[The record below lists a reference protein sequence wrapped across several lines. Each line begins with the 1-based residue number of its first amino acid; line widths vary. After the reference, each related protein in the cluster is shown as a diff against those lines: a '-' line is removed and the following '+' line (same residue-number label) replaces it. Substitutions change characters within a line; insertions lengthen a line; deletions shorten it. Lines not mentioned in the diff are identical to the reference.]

1 MNDVLSRSWKSIWQY
16 LLFSRWDIYI
26 LVRLEKM
33 VRFKNKKT
41 FFLQII
47 HFVFPS
53 IKKKKLLAVVMIFK
67 ESRLLT
73 KVLLK
78 CYLTFFFFF
87 WCKFVTIFCWFLL
100 PAVKNCGVFI
110 INQSIWEILFDF
122 FGTRLW
128 KFPAD
133 FIINHQK
140 LWCFVVID
148 VFLFIYL
155 SLSIQ

>member
-16 LLFSRWDIYI
+16 LLLSRWDIYI

-41 FFLQII
+41 FF
-47 HFVFPS
+47 FFCKVS
-53 IKKKKLLAVVMIFK
+53 ILFSLKLKKKVVSSCNDFEIAQ
-67 ESRLLT
+67 
-73 KVLLK
+73 
-78 CYLTFFFFF
+78 F
-87 WCKFVTIFCWFLL
+87 WGQRDLCKFVTIFCWFLL

-155 SLSIQ
+155 SLSIQLIPRMKVTK